1 MLPSTIRFSGR
12 AYVQLGA
19 LLLGH
24 SRLLAQASN
33 GVDITRSVTIAR
45 VDRAPTLEDF
55 LPGSTARVPVGHTRT
70 ALNGPLTSLQD
81 SLAVSHDSQTE
92 STTGPVAVTGFRQR
106 KPGDGVPVSQPT
118 TAHLSYDDANLYVVF
133 VCQDEPAKVRAN
145 ISRRESVS
153 GDDQV
158 LLYLDTF
165 RDHHRAYLFAANP
178 LGIQL
183 DGILTEGQEFD
194 LSFDAVWSSEGRLTD
209 DGYVVRMTIPFRSLR
224 FPNDSVQTWGIA
236 LGRKIRRTNE
246 ETYWP
251 HLTKRVKGFVPQLGT
266 LNGLARI
273 SPGRNVQLNPYTM
286 LARARVLDKGI
297 AAHVGQGDERV
308 GMDAKIVVRDA
319 MTLDATVNPDFSQVE
334 SDDPQV
340 TVNQRFEV
348 FFPEKRPFFLENS
361 GYFQTPVTD
370 LLFSR
375 RIVDPGAGLRLSG
388 KAGRWVIGALAIN
401 DRAPLESSEPPVG
414 ADAWIGAFRMQR
426 ELGEGSSIGLLMTD
440 REFLESWKQ
449 DRMLS
454 ADTRWRLGKN
464 WEIVGQLMRSA
475 NREHEGTSSSGW
487 GVLAAMSRNGRHLD
501 YSSRYREFSP
511 DFAAPLGFV
520 GRVGFR
526 DTKHEVAYAILPKR
540 GPVVSFG
547 PSLAMVFNWDYER
560 SRLQDREIEGRFTV
574 ELTRST
580 EVQLTRV
587 EAFELFDD
595 LEFRPYATQ
604 ARLQTE
610 WLKWLGLDISYAWGT
625 AVNHDPAGDLA
636 PSLGSAREADVGFTL
651 RPTPQLRL
659 EPAYVYSSLATR
671 RGSARIFSERKL
683 RGKLNYLFSR
693 MWSLR
698 AIVDWKAQDA
708 DTTLFDDDER
718 QREWSVD
725 LLLTYLVH
733 PGTAL
738 YVGYTDR
745 YKNLAIMGSP
755 ADVVPIR
762 SPDLSVGRQVFV
774 KVSYLWRW

>member
-1 MLPSTIRFSGR
+1 MLPPTIRFSGR
-12 AYVQLGA
+12 AQVLLGA

-24 SRLLAQASN
+24 ASLLAQASN
-33 GVDITRSVTIAR
+33 GGTREETLTMARAVTIAR
-45 VDRAPTLEDF
+45 VDRAPRLEDF
-55 LPGSTARVPVGHTRT
+55 RVPNNTLTV
-70 ALNGPLTSLQD
+70 LNGPLTFFDD
-81 SLAVSHDSQTE
+81 SLAVLDD
-92 STTGPVAVTGFRQR
+92 STTPGAPVAVTEFRQR

-118 TAHLSYDDANLYVVF
+118 TAYLSYDDANLYVVF
-133 VCQDEPAKVRAN
+133 VCRDDPAKVRAN
-145 ISRRESVS
+145 IARRESVS

-165 RDHHRAYLFAANP
+165 RDHQRAYLFAANP

-209 DGYVVRMTIPFRSLR
+209 DGYVVRMAIPFRSLR
-224 FPNDSVQTWGIA
+224 FANDSVQTWGIA

-266 LNGLARI
+266 LHGLVRI

-286 LARARVLDKGI
+286 LARARVLDRGI
-297 AAHVGQGDERV
+297 AAHVTQGDERI
-308 GMDAKIVVRDA
+308 GMDAKVVVRDA
-319 MTLDATVNPDFSQVE
+319 FTLDATVNPDFSQVE

-361 GYFQTPVTD
+361 GYFQTPVAN

-375 RIVDPGAGLRLSG
+375 RIVDPGAGLRVSG
-388 KAGRWVIGALAIN
+388 KAGRWAIGALTIN
-401 DRAPLESSEPPVG
+401 DRAPLGSGEPPVG
-414 ADAWIGAFRMQR
+414 ADAWVGAVRMQR
-426 ELGEGSSIGLLMTD
+426 ELGQQSTVGLLMTD
-440 REFLESWKQ
+440 REFQESWKH
-449 DRMLS
+449 DRMVS
-454 ADTRWRLGKN
+454 ADARWRVGRN
-464 WEIVGQLMRSA
+464 WEVVGQVMRSA
-475 NREHEGTSSSGW
+475 NREHERTRTSGW
-487 GVLAAMSRNGRHLD
+487 GVLAAASRNGRHLD

-520 GRVGFR
+520 GRVGYR
-526 DTKHEVAYAILPKR
+526 ETKHELAYAFLPK
-540 GPVVSFG
+540 GGGTVVSFG
-547 PSLAMVFNWDYER
+547 PSLAMVFNWDYATG
-560 SRLQDREIEGRFTV
+560 RLQDREIEGLFTV

-580 EVQLTRV
+580 ELQLTRV
-587 EAFELFDD
+587 EAFELFDG
-595 LEFRPYATQ
+595 LEFRPYATR
-604 ARLQTE
+604 ARFQTE

-636 PSLGSAREADVGFTL
+636 PSLGHAREADVGFTL

-671 RGSARIFSERKL
+671 PGSARIFNEHKL
-683 RGKLNYLFSR
+683 RGKLNYVFSPW
-693 MWSLR
+693 WSLR

-708 DTTLFDDDER
+708 DTTLFDDDAR
-718 QREWSVD
+718 RREWSVD

-738 YVGYTDR
+738 YLGYTDR
-745 YKNLAIMGSP
+745 YRNLAIMGSP
-755 ADVVPIR
+755 ADVVPSR
-762 SPDLSVGRQVFV
+762 SPNLSVGRQVFV
-774 KVSYLWRW
+774 KLSYLWRW